1 MQATRRRATVCGGA
15 SALILLG
22 LATAGLLLLPGCGA
36 SVSAEILAHRSR
48 FLANAPP
55 DGAAAISAI
64 RSKLKQGELTAD
76 DRIVVRCRINAG
88 EMPPWETGAASF
100 VVTDATGHDGDKEHN
115 PHTCPFCS
123 RDIIN
128 SIARVQF
135 RDPQGVVIAT
145 DARELFDLRENQL
158 VVLSGTG
165 HFDDTDHLVIV
176 ADQMFVKR

>member
-1 MQATRRRATVCGGA
+1 MQATRRSATVCAGTT
-15 SALILLG
+15 ALILLA
-22 LATAGLLLLPGCGA
+22 LATTGSVLLTGCGG
-36 SVSAEILAHRSR
+36 SVSAEIQALRSR
-48 FLANAPP
+48 FLATAPP

-64 RSKLKQGELTAD
+64 RAKRKKGELTAD

-88 EMPPWETGAASF
+88 DMPPWETGAASF
-100 VVTDATGHDGDKEHN
+100 VVTDATGHNGDKEHN

-135 RDPQGVVIAT
+135 HDPQGVVIAT

-165 HFDDTDHLVIV
+165 QFDDTDHLVIV